1 MSQPVTAPIIIPTI
15 ILIQLTAFVPA
26 SIFSPLFAITANLD
40 PTKIWIS
47 NLGVTIA
54 VAKANMAGST
64 VGKVEIAPFDIE

>member
-1 MSQPVTAPIIIPTI
+1 MSQPVTAPMIIPTT

-26 SIFSPLFAITANLD
+26 SILSPITANLD
-40 PTKIWIS
+40 PMKIWMS
-47 NLGVTIA
+47 NLGVIIA

>member
-1 MSQPVTAPIIIPTI
+1 MSQPVTAPMIIPTI
-15 ILIQLTAFVPA
+15 MLIQFIAFVPA
-26 SIFSPLFAITANLD
+26 SILSPITANLD
-40 PTKIWIS
+40 PMKMWIS